1 MFHMTC
7 FLFTFGGSIAF
18 VSPST
23 RVHYETKR
31 NAITKSGISYGD
43 FEDAIFHPVR
53 NEYIWKENSYF
64 VPISK
69 KEAREVA
76 WDWNHGQLTTEK
88 KYTNKYHHFR
98 IDTYNPQCEC
108 YQWRPFP
115 LKKHIYALISC
126 TIDTTHQTIS
136 VTSILLHPY
145 ASEEDIVMCKSDL
158 NQVILFQN
166 HHNSI

>member
-1 MFHMTC
+1 MIRVIGII
-7 FLFTFGGSIAF
+7 FLLKSGSSF

-43 FEDAIFHPVR
+43 FKDAIFHPMR
-53 NEYIWKENSYF
+53 NEYIWKENSYI

-88 KYTNKYHHFR
+88 K
-98 IDTYNPQCEC
+98 
-108 YQWRPFP
+108 
-115 LKKHIYALISC
+115 
-126 TIDTTHQTIS
+126 
-136 VTSILLHPY
+136 
-145 ASEEDIVMCKSDL
+145 
-158 NQVILFQN
+158 
-166 HHNSI
+166 

>member
-1 MFHMTC
+1 MIRVIGII
-7 FLFTFGGSIAF
+7 FLLKSGSSF
-18 VSPST
+18 VPPST
-23 RVHYETKR
+23 RVHHETKQ

-53 NEYIWKENSYF
+53 NEYIWKETSYI
-64 VPISK
+64 VPISQK
-69 KEAREVA
+69 KAREVA
-76 WDWNHGQLTTEK
+76 WDWNHGQLTKEK

-108 YQWRPFP
+108 FQWRPFP

-126 TIDTTHQTIS
+126 NIDTTHQTIS

-158 NQVILFQN
+158 NQVGLFQN
-166 HHNSI
+166 QNTI